1 MNIDKTIVREII
13 NRKILFETH
22 NFILKSNSRNTNW
35 VVDPSTQVKAA
46 EDINCQRQN
55 PSQIV

>member
-1 MNIDKTIVREII
+1 MNIDKTIVREIFI
-13 NRKILFETH
+13 AKVYSKTH

-35 VVDPSTQVKAA
+35 VVDPFTQVKAA

-55 PSQIV
+55 PPQIV